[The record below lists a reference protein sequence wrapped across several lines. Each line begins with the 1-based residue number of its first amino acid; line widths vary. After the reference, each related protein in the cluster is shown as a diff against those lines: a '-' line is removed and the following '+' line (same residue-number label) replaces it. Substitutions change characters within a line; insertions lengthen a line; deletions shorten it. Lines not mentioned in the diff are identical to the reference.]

1 MDGYK
6 LRIVTPDG
14 SKFDDYIKSLIVR
27 TVNGDVCILKDHT
40 DYIGTVEI
48 GRVEICKTNEERLFA
63 TCHDGFLNF
72 SKNIAELIA
81 TTFEFSADIDV
92 ARAENAKER
101 AEKTISDNKDVDDV
115 ELAKIRLK
123 RALNRLA
130 VSKLK

>member
-1 MDGYK
+1 MEGYK

-14 SKFDDYIKSLIVR
+14 SKFDDSVKSLIVR
-27 TVNGDVCILKDHT
+27 TVNGDVCILKNHT

-48 GRVEICKTNEERLFA
+48 GRVEICQLNDERLFA

-72 SKNIAELIA
+72 SNNVAELIA
-81 TTFEFSADIDV
+81 TTFEFSNNIDV
-92 ARAENAKER
+92 ARAEIAKDR
-101 AEKTISDNKDVDDV
+101 AEKIIAENKDIDEV

-123 RALNRLA
+123 RAINRLD

>member
-1 MDGYK
+1 MEGYK

-14 SKFDDYIKSLIVR
+14 SKFDDSVKSLIVR

-48 GRVEICKTNEERLFA
+48 GRVEICKLNDERLFA

-81 TTFEFSADIDV
+81 TTFEFSYDIDV
-92 ARAENAKER
+92 SRAENAKER
-101 AEKTISDNKDVDDV
+101 AEKAITENKDIEEI